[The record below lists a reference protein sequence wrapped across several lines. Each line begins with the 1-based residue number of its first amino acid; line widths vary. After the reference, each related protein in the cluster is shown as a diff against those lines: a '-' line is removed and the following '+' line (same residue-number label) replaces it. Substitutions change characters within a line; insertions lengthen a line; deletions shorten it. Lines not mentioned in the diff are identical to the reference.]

1 MTFVITLLLYY
12 LIWPRRIKLDNLV
25 LDQRPNLEVG
35 GRNWDKMGKLE
46 RYWEAQEHTRIT
58 GKSCRRREDILG
70 QMSSSGEKTDGLA
83 EHPNQ
88 SVGEGQC
95 KQEAAHSRPWKQTVA
110 FVFQN
115 SFHCNFWKGY
125 HSSLHCPFFL

>member
-12 LIWPRRIKLDNLV
+12 LIWPMRIKLDNLV

-58 GKSCRRREDILG
+58 GKSWRRREDILG
-70 QMSSSGEKTDGLA
+70 QMSFSGEKTDGLA

-88 SVGEGQC
+88 SVGKDDANRRLHILG
-95 KQEAAHSRPWKQTVA
+95 HWKQTVA
-110 FVFQN
+110 FVFQDN
-115 SFHCNFWKGY
+115 FHCNFWKGY
-125 HSSLHCPFFL
+125 HSSLHCPFFP